1 MRPRK
6 KKRKMSSAVKKYL
19 AALKH
24 ARTHYEGEPL
34 SRAHHNMLRKQFGV

>member
-24 ARTHYEGEPL
+24 AREYGPITKE
-34 SRAHHNMLRKQFGV
+34 HHAKIRRYHGV